1 MMKFFSK
8 SAIKGNSLNMI
19 ANVIVTGEKLNPF
32 SLRLG
37 TKQRCLAL
45 SLLYNIILEIL
56 AIATKKKN
64 HTYWKETTPKCRQHD
79 CLCRKSQQ
87 ITK

>member
-1 MMKFFSK
+1 MMKIFTN

-19 ANVIVTGEKLNPF
+19 ANIILTGKKLNPS

-56 AIATKKKN
+56 AIATKKK
-64 HTYWKETTPKCRQHD
+64 
-79 CLCRKSQQ
+79 KSYRLERNY
-87 ITK
+87 

>member
-1 MMKFFSK
+1 
-8 SAIKGNSLNMI
+8 MI
-19 ANVIVTGEKLNPF
+19 ANIILTGKKLNPS

-64 HTYWKETTPKCRQHD
+64 HTDWKETTNCRQHD
-79 CLCRKSQQ
+79 CLCRKS
-87 ITK
+87 

>member
-19 ANVIVTGEKLNPF
+19 ANVILTGEKLNPL
-32 SLRLG
+32 SPRLG

-64 HTYWKETTPKCRQHD
+64 HTDWKETIPNCRQHG
-79 CLCRKSQQ
+79 CLCGKSQ
-87 ITK
+87 

>member
-1 MMKFFSK
+1 MGRAPTKK
-8 SAIKGNSLNMI
+8 STVNIIL
-19 ANVIVTGEKLNPF
+19 TGKKLNPS

-56 AIATKKKN
+56 AIATKKK
-64 HTYWKETTPKCRQHD
+64 
-79 CLCRKSQQ
+79 KSYRLERNY
-87 ITK
+87 